1 MTRIND
7 LSRLPMTA
15 VVFDTLAYAERL
27 EAAGF
32 TAEQAKGQAHAL
44 REIVDN
50 QIATKQDI
58 AALEGSVTT
67 KLAGMST
74 KLAEMST
81 KLAEMSTKL
90 AEFKTDLIK
99 WHIGTMLAMT
109 GLIVGLLK
117 FLH

>member
-1 MTRIND
+1 MTRIDD

-50 QIATKQDI
+50 QIAMKEDI
-58 AALEGSVTT
+58 AALDGVVTT

-81 KLAEMSTKL
+81 KI

-99 WHIGTMLAMT
+99 WHVGTMLAMT

>member
-7 LSRLPMTA
+7 LSRLSMTA

-44 REIVDN
+44 REMIDN

-58 AALEGSVTT
+58 AALEGSVT
-67 KLAGMST
+67 
-74 KLAEMST
+74 
-81 KLAEMSTKL
+81 TKL

-117 FLH
+117 FVR